1 MIFVTKRGRHSGG
14 IFVLLKIAGFD
25 LKNSEAFVKRIL
37 KTIVCVA
44 IGAVVATPSV
54 SLAQSPDRNYTPA
67 QLRKI
72 RECRS
77 RSGHAD
83 IIRET
88 ATGAAIGAV
97 GGALTGNAG
106 KGAIVGAGVGAAD
119 SATSHSGNVGRG
131 ALTGGAIGAVGGA
144 ITGNTGRG
152 ALIGAGVGAANRA
165 LRGNDNCR

>member
-1 MIFVTKRGRHSGG
+1 MK
-14 IFVLLKIAGFD
+14 K
-25 LKNSEAFVKRIL
+25 IL

-44 IGAVVATPSV
+44 ISAVVASPSV
-54 SLAQSPDRNYTPA
+54 SLAQRYDRDYTPA
-67 QLRKI
+67 RRREI
-72 RECRS
+72 RDCRS

-83 IIRET
+83 IVRET

-97 GGALTGNAG
+97 GGAITGNAG

-152 ALIGAGVGAANRA
+152 ALVGAGVGAANRA
-165 LRGNDNCR
+165 LRGDRNCR